1 MPHSL
6 PLISTLATAL
16 SLALLMGFIAIK
28 LKLPTLV
35 GYLLAGVIIGPFTPG
50 FVANGQIASE
60 FAEIGVMLLMFGVG
74 LHFSLNN
81 LLEMRKIALPGAL
94 IQIVVA
100 MSLGAG
106 LATLWGWH
114 LGSALIFG
122 LALSVASTVV
132 LIRSLESKGILRSIN
147 GQIAVGWL
155 VVEDLA
161 MIVVLVFL
169 PLIAE
174 LFGGNVTASQDKH
187 VWLTLGIALFKVV
200 SFIIIM
206 LVLGRSILP
215 KLLWQIASTG
225 SRELFTLCV
234 ITAAVSI
241 AFAASKLF
249 GVSLAF
255 GAFFAGMIIRESK
268 FSQRAAEESLPFR
281 DAFAVLF
288 FVSVGMLFNP
298 YIFIREP
305 LQVLAVI
312 GIIVIGKSVAAVALV
327 LAFRYSLN
335 TAITVSA
342 SLAQIGEFSF
352 ILAAQ
357 GVHFGLLPIQGQEL
371 ILAGALVS
379 IAINPFIF
387 KLIEPLQSW
396 LHAKSSRKQ
405 RFEHN
410 EDPLMELPK
419 SIDTN
424 TLSKH
429 IVLIGYGR
437 VGRHIGTVLAQHHI
451 PYIIVEE
458 SRDLVAQLRKQEIPA
473 LFNGTSEA
481 FVLTQAHTA
490 QASMLVVATS
500 NIFNIRKTI
509 NTARS
514 LHPTISIVARI
525 QNEEEA
531 NLLREEVK
539 GVFFLSEEELAK
551 NMSQHILDQFG
562 MRAAATAIPAHTLSH
577 LPTNG

>member
-6 PLISTLATAL
+6 PLITTLATAL
-16 SLALLMGFIAIK
+16 GLALLMGFIAIK

-50 FVANGQIASE
+50 FVANTQIASE

-94 IQIVVA
+94 IQIIVA

-106 LATLWGWH
+106 LATIWGWN

-132 LIRSLESKGILRSIN
+132 LIRSLESKGILKTIN

-174 LFGGNVTASQDKH
+174 LLGGNVSASHDKSL
-187 VWLTLGIALFKVV
+187 WLTLGIALCKVV

-241 AFAASKLF
+241 AFVASKVF

-268 FSQRAAEESLPFR
+268 FSRRAAEESLPFR
-281 DAFAVLF
+281 EAFAVLF

-298 YIFIREP
+298 YIFIQEP

-312 GIIVIGKSVAAVALV
+312 GIIVLGKSVAAVILV

-335 TAITVSA
+335 TALTVSA

-357 GVHFGLLPIQGQEL
+357 GLHFGLLPVEGQEL

-387 KLIEPLQSW
+387 KLVGPLQSW
-396 LHAKSSRKQ
+396 LESKTSKVQ
-405 RFEHN
+405 RFNHT
-410 EDPLMELPK
+410 EDPLMEWPESMGK
-419 SIDTN
+419 SS
-424 TLSKH
+424 LSEH
-429 IVLIGYGR
+429 IVLVGYGR
-437 VGRHIGTVLAQHHI
+437 VGRRISAILTQYRI

-458 SRDLVAQLRKQEIPA
+458 SRDLVRQLRNQKIPA
-473 LFNGTSEA
+473 LFNGISEGFA
-481 FVLTQAHTA
+481 LTQAHTA
-490 QASMLVVATS
+490 QARMLVIATAD
-500 NIFNIRKTI
+500 IFNIRSMI
-509 NTARS
+509 START
-514 LHPTISIVARI
+514 LNPQIEIVARI
-525 QNEEEA
+525 QNQEEA
-531 NLLREEVK
+531 DLLRQEIKGLFFVCEEAL
-539 GVFFLSEEELAK
+539 GQ
-551 NMSQHILDQFG
+551 NMSQYILDQFG
-562 MRAAATAIPAHTLSH
+562 PCTKAAPTPAHIPDH